1 MARFGWPKWLGGR
14 GGRDRKRARGDFDA
28 LLHEALFA
36 HLAQDDETTERAL
49 TEALRIDSD
58 AVDAYVALC
67 RLYRG
72 RGEIGR
78 AIRLHQNLLLRKDLT
93 PAERQTVLREL
104 AQDFR
109 AGGFLRRAVAS
120 FEEVLAHDPRDPT
133 ALRAL
138 VELYGDLE
146 DYPKAITLE
155 KRLARIESRDK
166 SREARLWVAFGEHER
181 EQGRVSAARKAA
193 KTALRRDKDC
203 ARAHLL
209 LGQLEADRGKDK
221 AALAAWAKVPSL
233 DRALALEVYPRVE
246 ATFAATD
253 RARDYESYLRE
264 LIEQDPGDRGA
275 TLVLARY
282 LLSRGDADLAVMELK
297 RLLDRE
303 PRNIDARVVL
313 GRALIAAGREED
325 IRSAYAGLLDLLE
338 PSVPGIGGDG
348 PDEDFGAGT

>member
-1 MARFGWPKWLGGR
+1 MWRPSFLSKLTKGR
-14 GGRDRKRARGDFDA
+14 GRKRGATRADFDA
-28 LLHEALFA
+28 LLQKALFA

-49 TEALRIDSD
+49 TEALQIDSD

-67 RLYRG
+67 RFYRG

-78 AIRLHQNLLLRKDLT
+78 AIRLHQNLLLRKDLSQ
-93 PAERQTVLREL
+93 ADRQTVLLEL

-120 FEEVLAHDPRDPT
+120 FEEVLAHDSREAD

-138 VELYGDLE
+138 VDLHADLQ
-146 DYPKAITLE
+146 DYPRAIALE
-155 KRLARIESRDK
+155 KRLARIETRDK
-166 SREARLWVAFGEHER
+166 AREASLWVAFGEHER

-193 KTALRRDKDC
+193 KTALRRDRDC
-203 ARAHLL
+203 APAHLL

-221 AALAAWAKVPSL
+221 AALAAWSKVPPL
-233 DRALALEVYPRVE
+233 DRKLALEVYPRVE

-253 RARDYESYLRE
+253 RAREYESYLRE

-275 TLVLARY
+275 TLALSRY
-282 LLSRGDADLAVMELK
+282 LLSRGDAELAVMELK

-303 PRNIDARVVL
+303 PRNVEARVVL
-313 GRALIAAGREED
+313 GRALIATGREED
-325 IRSAYAGLLDLLE
+325 TLSAYRDLLDLLDQ
-338 PSVPGIGGDG
+338 SLGMGDG
-348 PDEDFGAGT
+348 PAEDLGGRE